1 MFQKC
6 NWDMFSMEF
15 QNKLMMMKFNKENP
29 LIIEFKPL
37 LKYLNEIMFD
47 IVTEEDII
55 QYQNEYRRIIK
66 LTEQYSEK
74 EKEEAIFYYYYEVV
88 LMYVSMLMT
97 LELKD
102 PATEITL
109 TENDINELKKIEEQN
124 LKMIEESKNNNY
136 YA

>member
-1 MFQKC
+1 MLQKC

-102 PATEITL
+102 PATKITL
-109 TENDINELKKIEEQN
+109 TENDINTLKKMEEQN
-124 LKMIEESKNNNY
+124 
-136 YA
+136 

>member
-1 MFQKC
+1 MERL
-6 NWDMFSMEF
+6 FST
-15 QNKLMMMKFNKENP
+15 KD
-29 LIIEFKPL
+29 
-37 LKYLNEIMFD
+37 Y

-102 PATEITL
+102 PATKITL
-109 TENDINELKKIEEQN
+109 TENDINTLKKMEEQN
-124 LKMIEESKNNNY
+124 FKLIEESKNNY